1 MPAAHWLALAV
12 TLSAAWLTVAAIR
25 RAALTTATGRTFF
38 TSGTH
43 GPARWGLL
51 ILATVAALALAA
63 PLVAPYAPSAQLD
76 IVALQNRPPSFAH
89 PLGTDLYSRD
99 VWSRLL
105 FGARVSL
112 AVGALGMGVAVT
124 VGTAVGAVAGYWRG
138 AVDAVLM
145 RVVDVG
151 LSVPRIFVLLVLAG
165 LWERMPVG
173 VLVLAIGLTS
183 WFGTSR
189 LVRAEVLAAR
199 EREFVQAARAV
210 GAGTARIV
218 VRHILPNAA
227 APIFVTAA
235 LGTGAVMLLESGL
248 SFLGIGVAPPL
259 PSWGNMIADARD
271 SVRSAPWSVLAPGL
285 AIGLVVTACAAVAD
299 GLRDALDPRRARR
312 ASEQLAPFPGS
323 WDLSSPMRD
332 PRPDTPRNRA

>member
-1 MPAAHWLALAV
+1 MVASWLALAAALC
-12 TLSAAWLTVAAIR
+12 TAWLAVAAVR
-25 RAALTTATGRTFF
+25 RPARATAAGRAFF
-38 TSGTH
+38 AH

-51 ILATVAALALAA
+51 LLAAAATLALAA
-63 PLVAPYAPSAQLD
+63 PLVAPYPPTTQLD
-76 IVALQNRPPSFAH
+76 IVGLQNRPPSLAH

-105 FGARVSL
+105 YGGRVSL
-112 AVGALGMGVAVT
+112 AVGALGMVVAVT
-124 VGTAVGAVAGYWRG
+124 VGTAVGAAAGYG
-138 AVDAVLM
+138 GGVLDTVLM
-145 RVVDVG
+145 RLVDVG

-165 LWERMPVG
+165 LWERMPLG

-189 LVRAEVLAAR
+189 LVRAEVIAAR
-199 EREFVQAARAV
+199 EREFVQAAHAV
-210 GAGTARIV
+210 GASTGRIV
-218 VRHILPNAA
+218 LRHVLPNAVG
-227 APIFVTAA
+227 PILVTAA
-235 LGTGAVMLLESGL
+235 LGTGVVMLLESGL

-259 PSWGNMIADARD
+259 PSWGNMVADAKDVARA
-271 SVRSAPWSVLAPGL
+271 APWSVLAPGV

-323 WDLSSPMRD
+323 WDLSSPMRPLRPDD
-332 PRPDTPRNRA
+332 PRSRP